1 MPFFMMDYWYLVL
14 VLPAVILTM
23 IAQIRVKQ
31 VFRRYSGVRCAMTGT
46 EASRLIQYA
55 RGLSLPI
62 LPASGSM
69 TDFYNPADQTIHLS
83 DTVRDAATV
92 AAVGVAAHE
101 TGHALQY
108 AENYAP
114 ARFRMAIVPITNAAS
129 TLSTYLVVLGL
140 ILSFQPLAYI
150 GVGCFAFAVRF
161 QLVTL
166 PVEFD
171 ASRRA
176 LAELSACGRLTEEE
190 LDGARRVLRAA
201 AMTYVA
207 ALFLSLMS
215 FLRLLLIVSG
225 NRKGRR

>member
-1 MPFFMMDYWYLVL
+1 M
-14 VLPAVILTM
+14 
-23 IAQIRVKQ
+23 
-31 VFRRYSGVRCAMTGT
+31 
-46 EASRLIQYA
+46 
-55 RGLSLPI
+55 
-62 LPASGSM
+62 
-69 TDFYNPADQTIHLS
+69 
-83 DTVRDAATV
+83 
-92 AAVGVAAHE
+92 
-101 TGHALQY
+101 
-108 AENYAP
+108 
-114 ARFRMAIVPITNAAS
+114 PITNAAS

-150 GVGCFAFAVRF
+150 GVGCFAFAVLF